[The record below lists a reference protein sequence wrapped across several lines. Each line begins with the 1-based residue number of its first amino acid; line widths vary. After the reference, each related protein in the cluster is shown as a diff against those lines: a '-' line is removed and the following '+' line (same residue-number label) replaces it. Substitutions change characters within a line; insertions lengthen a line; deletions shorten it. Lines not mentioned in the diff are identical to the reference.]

1 MNDLDTSDI
10 LKVFIADNE
19 LILQEL
25 VDYLQTY
32 LIENEADWMEQHF
45 ELIYRTSYQSS
56 NLLELQRFFAEF
68 Q

>member
-32 LIENEADWMEQHF
+32 LIENKID
-45 ELIYRTSYQSS
+45 
-56 NLLELQRFFAEF
+56 
-68 Q
+68 